1 MPRRSL
7 ARAGAWALSLKGR
20 LLLGLAATWIIVVAL
35 VMWAGW
41 TSSRSLSEESN
52 LIHLNYEARLIA
64 DELTHQVDSR
74 LAALGQLAER
84 MPPKAG
90 EGSDP
95 HTLLAANSALLEWF
109 EGLLL
114 FDAAGTIRADWPQ
127 MPGREGLDAGLRDYF
142 QFVKGFKRPYVS
154 EPFIGRVSGMPML
167 LFLVPLFDEA
177 GDFQGALGGL
187 VNIRQGGLFELLRRI
202 RLGDGGYAAIAT
214 ASGRILYHPDRSRLL
229 ASLPAEDANP
239 SLTLAQ
245 LGWEGE
251 TRGPALDGQATY
263 QAFRQIWTADWI
275 VGVYLP
281 REQVMSPV
289 RGLFQRLANVG
300 LLIAVVLL
308 PLMGWLLWLA
318 LRPLYHLEGQIGE
331 LGRGERTHVALTSR
345 MQEIQR
351 VGDALN
357 RLERERG
364 QAMARWRDRQ
374 AFLEAILDESPVG
387 MFVTDSRG
395 RITYAN
401 RALVEL
407 AGRTASPRHHAQ
419 WLAGLHAD
427 DRDAIL
433 ALWQSSQHSGEDFL
447 RQFRYYRADGTLLWL
462 EVHASRVL
470 IDGQLIGFVGIVK
483 DITLHREQES
493 LRQWEAEHDPLTGLL
508 NRRGFER
515 RLEEALAAWRK
526 AETPSALL
534 LFDLDR
540 FKPVNDVGGH
550 ALGDTMLRRIA
561 EAVNGVVR
569 VSDHVARQG
578 GDEFAVLLPSCDVD
592 QARRIAE
599 SLRGAVAGLSVIHE
613 GHEFRVTMSVGV
625 TTLLAGD
632 TDIQEVIGRA
642 DAASYEAKRRG
653 RDGVILA

>member
-127 MPGREGLDAGLRDYF
+127 MPGREGLDAGFRDYF

-374 AFLEAILDESPVG
+374 AFLEAILAESPVG

-401 RALVEL
+401 RALLEL

-470 IDGQLIGFVGIVK
+470 IDGQLIGFVSIVK

-613 GHEFRVTMSVGV
+613 GREFRVTMSVGV